1 MFNHAPADYVC
12 PFCRLVA
19 GGEDERR
26 TQRDVVR
33 RDELATAFVSPRWW
47 PKNHGHVMVVP
58 NAHYENLYD
67 LPARY
72 GHAIHDLAR
81 EVAIAIRQT
90 YGCDGTS
97 LRQHN
102 EPAGNQDR
110 WHYHMHVF
118 QRYVGDDLYF
128 TARSRT
134 SPRPSSACHTRT
146 SYESTSSR
154 LHQTDPRRV
163 QLVGHRVGSR
173 PSFLARRGVDLA
185 DLALQTWRVRKRVR

>member
-1 MFNHAPADYVC
+1 MSCSTTRRLTIVC

-47 PKNHGHVMVVP
+47 PKNHGHVLVVP
-58 NAHYENLYD
+58 NAHHENLYD
-67 LPARY
+67 LPSRY

-90 YGCDGTS
+90 YGSDGTS

-102 EPAGNQDR
+102 EPAGNQDDGTTTCMSSR
-110 WHYHMHVF
+110 
-118 QRYVGDDLYF
+118 G
-128 TARSRT
+128 TPATTSTSPARSRT
-134 SPRPSSACHTRT
+134 SCPAEQRWPYADKLREHFESAA
-146 SYESTSSR
+146 
-154 LHQTDPRRV
+154 PN
-163 QLVGHRVGSR
+163 
-173 PSFLARRGVDLA
+173 
-185 DLALQTWRVRKRVR
+185 